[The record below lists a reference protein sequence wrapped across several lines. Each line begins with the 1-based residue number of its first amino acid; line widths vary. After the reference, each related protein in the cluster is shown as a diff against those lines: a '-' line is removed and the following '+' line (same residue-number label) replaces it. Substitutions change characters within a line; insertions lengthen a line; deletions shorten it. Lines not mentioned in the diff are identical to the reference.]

1 MIRVEDQKKGIPLG
15 RTLPHPIFQVGWL
28 TTKISNLLT
37 RVNLFFIGYV
47 VEPKIKVAQSHTNY
61 SVSEEI
67 YEKD

>member
-1 MIRVEDQKKGIPLG
+1 M
-15 RTLPHPIFQVGWL
+15 
-28 TTKISNLLT
+28 KISNLLT
-37 RVNLFFIGYV
+37 RVNWFFIGYV